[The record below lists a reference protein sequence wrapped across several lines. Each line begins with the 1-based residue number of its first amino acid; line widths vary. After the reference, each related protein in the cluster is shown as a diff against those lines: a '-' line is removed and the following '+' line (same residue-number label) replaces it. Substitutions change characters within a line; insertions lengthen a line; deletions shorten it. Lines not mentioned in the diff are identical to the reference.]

1 MSSTSTRPPVAG
13 APWAEVVPGT
23 GPMTMADYLAYPDG
37 DGYRYELVD
46 GVLVRMAGTRPEA
59 GDVTRAL
66 LFPLAAY
73 VQAHG
78 LGVVTLPDEIYD
90 FERTGQPNTGLLP
103 DVGFYYASRM
113 SQVTPHE
120 PRPFAPDLAAEVA
133 GGSQRQADMD
143 AKARR
148 YLRGGTTLVWVV
160 WPARRQVDV
169 WHRDDRA
176 PVATLDDR
184 DHLDGLDV
192 VPGFTLPVARLLP
205 SP

>member
-1 MSSTSTRPPVAG
+1 MTIAHKPQSGSP
-13 APWAEVVPGT
+13 APWAEVVPGV
-23 GPMTMADYLAYPDG
+23 GPLTMADYLAYPAN
-37 DGYRYELVD
+37 DGYQYELVD

-59 GDVTRAL
+59 GDATRAL

-73 VQAHG
+73 VAAHG
-78 LGVVTLPDEIYD
+78 LGVVTLPDEVYD

-103 DVGFYYASRM
+103 DVGFYDASRA

-148 YLRGGTTLVWVV
+148 YLRGGTALVWVV
-160 WPARRQVDV
+160 WPERRQVDV
-169 WHRDDRA
+169 WHRDDHA
-176 PVATLDDR
+176 PVGTLGDGDQ
-184 DHLDGLDV
+184 LDGLDV
-192 VPGFTLPVARLLP
+192 VPGFTLPVARLFA
-205 SP
+205 

>member
-1 MSSTSTRPPVAG
+1 MNITSTRPPVAV
-13 APWAEVVPGT
+13 APWAEVVPGA

-78 LGVVTLPDEIYD
+78 LGVVTLPDEVYD

-148 YLRGGTTLVWVV
+148 YLRGGATLVWVV

-169 WHRDDRA
+169 WRRDDRA
-176 PVATLDDR
+176 PVVTLDDR

-192 VPGFTLPVARLLP
+192 VPGFTLPVALLLP

>member
-1 MSSTSTRPPVAG
+1 MTIAHKPQSGSP
-13 APWAEVVPGT
+13 APWAEVVPGV
-23 GPMTMADYLAYPDG
+23 GPLTMADYLAYPAN
-37 DGYRYELVD
+37 DGYQYELVD

-59 GDVTRAL
+59 GDATRAL

-78 LGVVTLPDEIYD
+78 LGVVTLPDEVYD

-103 DVGFYYASRM
+103 DVGFYDASRA

-148 YLRGGTTLVWVV
+148 YLRGGTALVWVV
-160 WPARRQVDV
+160 WPERRQVDV
-169 WHRDDRA
+169 WHHDGHA
-176 PVATLDDR
+176 PVGTLGDGDQ
-184 DHLDGLDV
+184 LDGLDV
-192 VPGFTLPVARLLP
+192 VPGFTLPVARLFA
-205 SP
+205 

>member
-1 MSSTSTRPPVAG
+1 MTIAHKPQSGSP
-13 APWAEVVPGT
+13 APWAEVVPGV
-23 GPMTMADYLAYPDG
+23 GPLTMADYLAYPD
-37 DGYRYELVD
+37 DDCYQYELVD

-59 GDVTRAL
+59 GDATRAL

-73 VQAHG
+73 VEAHG
-78 LGVVTLPDEIYD
+78 LGVVTLPDEVYD

-120 PRPFAPDLAAEVA
+120 PRPFAPDLAVEVA

-148 YLRGGTTLVWVV
+148 YLRGGTGLVWVV
-160 WPARRQVDV
+160 WPERRQVDV
-169 WHRDDRA
+169 WHHDDHA
-176 PVATLDDR
+176 PVGTLGDR
-184 DHLDGLDV
+184 DQLDGLDV
-192 VPGFTLPVARLLP
+192 VPGFTLPVARLFA
-205 SP
+205 

>member
-1 MSSTSTRPPVAG
+1 MSSTSTRPPAAG